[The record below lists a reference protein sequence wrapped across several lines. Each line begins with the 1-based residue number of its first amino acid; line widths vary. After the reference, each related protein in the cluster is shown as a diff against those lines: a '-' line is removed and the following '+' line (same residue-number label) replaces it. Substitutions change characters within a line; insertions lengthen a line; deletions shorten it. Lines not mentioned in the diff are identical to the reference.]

1 MESDLLLASP
11 RSLVRV
17 ASARLAALAG
27 LALAAVA
34 AASSRSPAAST
45 ALLEQ
50 LASPTAVPTA
60 SPTPRA
66 QRFDAIDDDNASS
79 CYAYETA
86 QYGVAACNAT
96 DTAFCESV
104 RKAHGG
110 AWPELLKFAGCDRCD
125 GAFGICLMRA
135 VANLDALCANWTHAS
150 ADHYDPR
157 RRLGSCP
164 DLAKG
169 ACQTSGACE
178 WHASSSACIP
188 VADAPS
194 AAPTAPPTALSCPDL
209 AKGACQTSGACEWHS
224 SSSACIPVVVAPS
237 AAPTSAAPSAEPTI
251 PAPSASPTYL
261 ELSAYPDCDIHAYC
275 AWCAPYAACA
285 DLMSRAH
292 RGNITGVERQAYS
305 SHGYHAAQAAE
316 IIQKLPLVCPRAP
329 GGARRHR

>member
-104 RKAHGG
+104 LRDVLTNGIRATTSSLLTEAHMLRSFEGG
-110 AWPELLKFAGCDRCD
+110 GGTR
-125 GAFGICLMRA
+125 
-135 VANLDALCANWTHAS
+135 
-150 ADHYDPR
+150 
-157 RRLGSCP
+157 
-164 DLAKG
+164 
-169 ACQTSGACE
+169 
-178 WHASSSACIP
+178 
-188 VADAPS
+188 ADA
-194 AAPTAPPTALSCPDL
+194 
-209 AKGACQTSGACEWHS
+209 K
-224 SSSACIPVVVAPS
+224 
-237 AAPTSAAPSAEPTI
+237 
-251 PAPSASPTYL
+251 
-261 ELSAYPDCDIHAYC
+261 
-275 AWCAPYAACA
+275 
-285 DLMSRAH
+285 
-292 RGNITGVERQAYS
+292 
-305 SHGYHAAQAAE
+305 
-316 IIQKLPLVCPRAP
+316 
-329 GGARRHR
+329 RRHRRHLRSKPGQLTARHLQIGLHLDVDLHAMCDCSPRLGAVILAYLDQETEALLRLRPRR